1 MRPFRLHTLERRHAR
16 AHLLVAVFVALTAVS
31 GLQVRL
37 RDAIVDARFKVAT
50 RPASGTLALIEID
63 PKSIEAI
70 GHWPW
75 RRTLHAELLKQLGE
89 AAVADIAF
97 DVDFSSPSSPADDA
111 AFADAL
117 GQAGGAVVL
126 PAFRQRLDAQG
137 DGVRL
142 HVNRPLP
149 RFLAESWLALVDIRP
164 DRDGVARHYTTGDRV
179 DDAFVPSMGALL
191 AGRQDESGQAFRID
205 FGISASSIPRFSYID
220 VIRGVP
226 AVLQALKDRKVIV
239 AGTAAELGDR
249 LNVPNGTIL
258 PGSFVLALA
267 AESILQDRTLAT
279 TSDRV
284 SIALVV
290 GLMLIMMLAWTRTR
304 VGARVAGLAAVVI
317 AAETSATILQA
328 TSPIVLDTAL
338 LLSAC
343 IAYLLAVLVDEIG
356 LRGIL
361 RLVAERRFQRITMS
375 LSDGLVCADAEG
387 RITLWNPAA
396 SQIFG
401 YDPASAIGRPFG
413 FLLDGDGS
421 SDGAHFDLTAISAE
435 KLRRGSGTVVELT
448 GRRRSGERFDL
459 ECSLSAW
466 DAPGGVQY
474 GAVLR
479 DISLRKQQQERIRFL
494 AECDVLTG
502 LRNRNSLLA
511 ELERERRQPSGLL
524 LVSIRHFDR
533 INQLHGASF
542 ADALLVEVARRL
554 TRLAA
559 PTDLIA
565 RLSDG
570 EFAVLSTSDRAD
582 ALGHGIIE
590 DFHRNAVGV
599 GARSYRVAMAVG
611 YAAGV
616 TAEHPEEWLGNAQLA
631 LASAWSTTRSEPVRF
646 AASMRQAI
654 EAREALEIE
663 LRRALA
669 RDEFELFYQ
678 PQVDLRSGKVI
689 GAEALIRWRHPQRGY
704 VSPGEFMPV
713 VNATSLAEGVS
724 AWVMETAFRQTA
736 AWHRA
741 GHSVRVGINLSQC
754 QFSAGDL
761 VAEVER
767 LLVASQVPAE
777 LIELEVTEDIILE
790 NFQKTNVVFSSLRA
804 KDINIAFDDF
814 GTGYGSLTYLK
825 KFALDTIKIDQT
837 FVKNFILDADDAA
850 IVRAT
855 IQLGHSLGLSV
866 IAEGIEDHDTWCA
879 LRDLGCDEGQGYHFG
894 KPVSSADFEAQFLVS
909 NGSQAA

>member
-1 MRPFRLHTLERRHAR
+1 MQHAR
-16 AHLLVAVFVALTAVS
+16 PHLLVAVFVALTALT
-31 GLQVRL
+31 GLQVQL
-37 RDAIVDARFKVAT
+37 RDAIIDARFKIAT
-50 RPASGTLALIEID
+50 RPASGTVALVEID

-75 RRTLHAELLKQLGE
+75 RRTLHADLLKQLGK

-97 DVDFSSPSSPADDA
+97 DVDFSSPSTPADDA

-117 GQAGGAVVL
+117 RQAGGSVVL
-126 PAFRQRLDAQG
+126 PAFRQRFDAQA
-137 DGVRL
+137 DGARL

-149 RFLAESWLALVDIRP
+149 QFLAESWVALVDIRP

-205 FGISASSIPRFSYID
+205 FGISPSSIPRFSYID
-220 VIRGVP
+220 VLRGGP
-226 AVLQALKDRKVIV
+226 EVLQALHDRKVIV

-258 PGSFVLALA
+258 PGSVVLALA
-267 AESILQDRTLAT
+267 AESIIQDRTLQT

-290 GLMLIMMLAWTRTR
+290 GVMLLMMLAWTRSR
-304 VGARVAGLAAVVI
+304 AGFRVAGLAAV
-317 AAETSATILQA
+317 ALAGETTAIILQA
-328 TSPIVLDTAL
+328 KSSIVLDTAL

-343 IAYLLAVLVDEIG
+343 VAYLFAVLIDEIG
-356 LRGIL
+356 MRGIL

-396 SQIFG
+396 SEIFG
-401 YDPASAIGRPFG
+401 YDQTSAIGRPFG
-413 FLLDGDGS
+413 FLLD
-421 SDGAHFDLTAISAE
+421 SDGFAGDQRFDLTAISAE
-435 KLRRGSGTVVELT
+435 KLRRSSGYVIELS
-448 GRRRSGERFDL
+448 GRRRSGDRFDL

-466 DAPGGVQY
+466 DTPGGVQY

-502 LRNRNSLLA
+502 LSNRNSLLA
-511 ELERERRQPSGLL
+511 RLERDQRHSTGLL
-524 LVSIRHFDR
+524 LVSIRRFNQ

-554 TRLAA
+554 TTLAA
-559 PTDLIA
+559 STDLIA

-570 EFAVLSTSDRAD
+570 EFAILSSSDRAD
-582 ALGHGIIE
+582 MLGSGIIE
-590 DFHRNAVGV
+590 DFHKNAVSV

-611 YAAGV
+611 YAEGI

-631 LASAWSTTRSEPVRF
+631 LASAWSTTRLEPVRF
-646 AASMRQAI
+646 APSMRQAI

-663 LRRALA
+663 LRRALS
-669 RDEFELFYQ
+669 RNEFELFYQ
-678 PQVDLRSGKVI
+678 PQVDLRSSKVI
-689 GAEALIRWRHPQRGY
+689 GAEALIRWHHPQRGY
-704 VSPGEFMPV
+704 VSPGAFMPV
-713 VNATSLAEGVS
+713 VATTSLAEGVS

-754 QFSAGDL
+754 QFSVGDL

-767 LLVASQVPAE
+767 LLVACQVPPE
-777 LIELEVTEDIILE
+777 LIELEVTEDIILDK
-790 NFQKTNVVFSSLRA
+790 FQQANAVFSAIRA
-804 KDINIAFDDF
+804 KNIKIAFDDF

-825 KFALDTIKIDQT
+825 KFSLDTIKIDQT

-850 IVRAT
+850 IVKAT

-866 IAEGIEDHDTWCA
+866 IAEGIEDRDTWYA
-879 LRDLGCDEGQGYHFG
+879 LRDLGCDQGQGYHFG
-894 KPVSSADFEAQFLVS
+894 KPVSSADFEASFLVS